1 MYGCDECRS
10 TDRPSGYAK
19 LAYSCGL
26 LISSDLFITRNREKG
41 LVMSSSMDHVIE
53 NKESEPSVGRGSC
66 VMMIEPRGLRKW
78 FGNHVVLDSID
89 LDVAAGTICA
99 MLGPNGAGKTTMVQ
113 ILSTLIGAGGGE
125 TRVAGHDLA
134 HEPEAVRAAIGV
146 TGQFSAV
153 DNLLTRE
160 GNPLL
165 MEGLTHLDPS
175 ESPRLASG
183 LID

>member
-66 VMMIEPRGLRKW
+66 VMMIETRGLRKS

-89 LDVAAGTICA
+89 LDVAAGTIFA
-99 MLGPNGAGKTTMVQ
+99 LLGPNGAGKTTMVQ

-125 TRVAGHDLA
+125 PWDAGPYPGPP
-134 HEPEAVRAAIGV
+134 PECVH
-146 TGQFSAV
+146 
-153 DNLLTRE
+153 
-160 GNPLL
+160 P
-165 MEGLTHLDPS
+165 P
-175 ESPRLASG
+175 
-183 LID
+183 